1 MKDDIKWFLDEF
13 HANGVMLRG
22 CNLSFMTLVLK
33 IDDKQNLWDF
43 RPISLIGCMYK
54 ILAKILASRLKVVLL
69 GVIDKRKSAF
79 LERIQLLHNVMVA
92 NGVVEEAKRRE
103 KNVL

>member
-1 MKDDIKWFLDEF
+1 
-13 HANGVMLRG
+13 
-22 CNLSFMTLVLK
+22 
-33 IDDKQNLWDF
+33 
-43 RPISLIGCMYK
+43 MYK